1 MIFIAVAKATR
12 KDFME
17 KIIVKSKL
25 FYGLD
30 ESTIHHILSCIDHK
44 ILVFSKGGY
53 LYDFSKGFKAGIVLK
68 GRIDLSTIDDD
79 KEIIDRIYEAS
90 DSFSLNFSSL
100 ADRFIVAKKDSEVL
114 ALDVSKIFEENKRS
128 CSSRA
133 IFMENIIKLYDEQ
146 ISYLTYKL
154 DIYSKPKI
162 REKIN
167 MYIDRYG
174 KDYLFSDKLS
184 REDLA
189 KFLACNRPA
198 LSRELSL
205 MKKEGLI

>member
-1 MIFIAVAKATR
+1 
-12 KDFME
+12 ME
-17 KIIVKSKL
+17 KIIFKSKL

-44 ILVFSKGGY
+44 TLIFSKDEY
-53 LYDFSKGFKAGIVLK
+53 LYDFSNGFKAGIVLK

-79 KEIIDRIYEAS
+79 KEIIDRIFEAS

-100 ADRFIVAKKDSEVL
+100 TDRFMVAKKDSKVL
-114 ALDVSKIFEENKRS
+114 ALDVSKIFEKNKKS

-133 IFMENIIKLYDEQ
+133 TFMENIIKLYNEQ

-167 MYIDRYG
+167 KYIDKYG
-174 KDYLFSDKLS
+174 KDSLFSNKLS

>member
-1 MIFIAVAKATR
+1 
-12 KDFME
+12 ME
-17 KIIVKSKL
+17 KIIVKNKL

-44 ILVFSKGGY
+44 TLIFNKGEY
-53 LYDFSKGFKAGIVLK
+53 LYDFSKGFKAGIVLN

-90 DSFSLNFSSL
+90 ESFSLNFSSL
-100 ADRFIVAKKDSEVL
+100 ADRFMVAKKDSKVL
-114 ALDVSKIFEENKRS
+114 VLDVSKIFEKNKSS
-128 CSSRA
+128 CSSRP
-133 IFMENIIKLYDEQ
+133 IFMENIIKLYNEQ
-146 ISYLTYKL
+146 FAYLTYKL

-167 MYIDRYG
+167 KYIDKYG
-174 KDYLFSDKLS
+174 KDSLFSNKLS

>member
-1 MIFIAVAKATR
+1 
-12 KDFME
+12 ME
-17 KIIVKSKL
+17 KIILKSKL

-44 ILVFSKGGY
+44 TLIFSKGEY
-53 LYDFSKGFKAGIVLK
+53 LYDFSKGFKAGMVLK

-79 KEIIDRIYEAS
+79 KEIIDRIYETS

-167 MYIDRYG
+167 KYIDKYG
-174 KDYLFSDKLS
+174 KYSLFSNKLS

-189 KFLACNRPA
+189 NFLACNRSA

>member
-1 MIFIAVAKATR
+1 
-12 KDFME
+12 ME
-17 KIIVKSKL
+17 KIILKSKL

-30 ESTIHHILSCIDHK
+30 EITIGHILSCIDHK
-44 ILVFSKGGY
+44 TLIFSKGEY

-79 KEIIDRIYEAS
+79 KEIIDRIYEAP
-90 DSFSLNFSSL
+90 DSFSLNFSCL
-100 ADRFIVAKKDSEVL
+100 ADRFMVVKKDSKVL
-114 ALDVSKIFEENKRS
+114 VLDVSKIFEENKRY
-128 CSSRA
+128 CSIRP
-133 IFMENIIKLYDEQ
+133 IFMENIIKLYDDQ

-154 DIYSKPKI
+154 DIYSKLKI

-167 MYIDRYG
+167 KYIDKYG
-174 KDYLFSDKLS
+174 KDSLFCNSLS

-198 LSRELSL
+198 ISRELSL

>member
-1 MIFIAVAKATR
+1 M
-12 KDFME
+12 DE
-17 KIIVKSKL
+17 IILKSEL
-25 FYGLD
+25 FYGLE
-30 ESTIHHILSCIDHK
+30 ESTIEHILSCIDNK
-44 ILVFSKGGY
+44 ILNFTKDEY
-53 LYDFSKGFKAGIVLK
+53 LYDFSKGFKSGIVLN
-68 GRIDLSTIDDD
+68 GRIDLLTIDDD
-79 KEIIDRIYEAS
+79 REIIDRIYNIS

-100 ADRFIVAKKDSEVL
+100 TDRFMVAKKDSKILVL
-114 ALDVSKIFEENKRS
+114 DISKIFEKNKRS
-128 CSSRA
+128 CSSRP
-133 IFMENIIKLYDEQ
+133 IFMENIIKLYNEQ

-167 MYIDRYG
+167 KYIDRYG
-174 KDYLFSDKLS
+174 KDSLFSNKLS

>member
-1 MIFIAVAKATR
+1 
-12 KDFME
+12 ME
-17 KIIVKSKL
+17 NFIVKSKL
-25 FYGLD
+25 FYGLN
-30 ESTIHHILSCIDHK
+30 ENIISHILSCIDHET
-44 ILVFSKGGY
+44 LTFSKGEY

-79 KEIIDRIYEAS
+79 KEIIDRIYRAS
-90 DSFSLNFSSL
+90 DSFSINFSSL
-100 ADRFIVAKKDSEVL
+100 ADRFMVAKKDSKVL
-114 ALDVSKIFEENKRS
+114 VLDVYKVFDKNKRF
-128 CSSRA
+128 CTSRPF
-133 IFMENIIKLYDEQ
+133 FMENIIELYDEQ

-167 MYIDRYG
+167 KYIDKYS
-174 KDYLFSDKLS
+174 KNSLFSNNLS

-189 KFLACNRPA
+189 KFLACNRSA

>member
-1 MIFIAVAKATR
+1 
-12 KDFME
+12 ME
-17 KIIVKSKL
+17 KIILKSKL

-30 ESTIHHILSCIDHK
+30 EYTIEHILSCIDNK
-44 ILVFSKGGY
+44 ILNFAKGEY
-53 LYDFSKGFKAGIVLK
+53 LYDFSKGFKAGIVLN
-68 GRIDLSTIDDD
+68 GRIDLLTIDNDR
-79 KEIIDRIYEAS
+79 EIIDRIYNIS
-90 DSFSLNFSSL
+90 DSFSINFSSI
-100 ADRFIVAKKDSEVL
+100 ADRFMVAKKDSKVL
-114 ALDVSKIFEENKRS
+114 VLDVSKIFEKNKRP
-128 CSSRA
+128 CPSRP
-133 IFMENIIKLYDEQ
+133 IFMENIIKLYNEQ

-167 MYIDRYG
+167 KYIDRYG
-174 KDYLFSDKLS
+174 KDSLFSNKLS

>member
-1 MIFIAVAKATR
+1 
-12 KDFME
+12 ME
-17 KIIVKSKL
+17 KIIFKSKL
-25 FYGLD
+25 FYSLD

-44 ILVFSKGGY
+44 TLIYSKGEY

-90 DSFSLNFSSL
+90 DSFSLNFSTL
-100 ADRFIVAKKDSEVL
+100 TDRFMVAKKDSKVL
-114 ALDVSKIFEENKRS
+114 ALDVSKVFEKNKKS
-128 CSSRA
+128 CSSRS
-133 IFMENIIKLYDEQ
+133 IFMENIIKLYNEQ

-154 DIYSKPKI
+154 DVYSKPTI
-162 REKIN
+162 RKKIN
-167 MYIDRYG
+167 KYIDKYG
-174 KDYLFSDKLS
+174 EDSLFSNKLS

>member
-1 MIFIAVAKATR
+1 
-12 KDFME
+12 ME
-17 KIIVKSKL
+17 EIIVKSEL

-30 ESTIHHILSCIDHK
+30 ETTIKHIFSCIGHK
-44 ILVFSKGGY
+44 ILNFSKGEY
-53 LYDFSKGFKAGIVLK
+53 LYDFSKGFKAGIVLD
-68 GRIDLSTIDDD
+68 GRIDLSTINDD
-79 KEIIDRIYEAS
+79 KEIIDRIYESS

-100 ADRFIVAKKDSEVL
+100 ADRFMIAKKDSKVL
-114 ALDVSKIFEENKRS
+114 ALDVSKIFEKNKRS
-128 CSSRA
+128 CSSRP
-133 IFMENIIKLYDEQ
+133 IFMENIIKLYNEQ

-167 MYIDRYG
+167 KYIDKYG
-174 KDYLFSDKLS
+174 KDSLFSNKLS

>member
-1 MIFIAVAKATR
+1 M
-12 KDFME
+12 
-17 KIIVKSKL
+17 
-25 FYGLD
+25 
-30 ESTIHHILSCIDHK
+30 
-44 ILVFSKGGY
+44 
-53 LYDFSKGFKAGIVLK
+53 K

-79 KEIIDRIYEAS
+79 KEIIDRIYETS

-100 ADRFIVAKKDSEVL
+100 ADRFMVAKKDSKVL
-114 ALDVSKIFEENKRS
+114 ALDVSKIFEKNKRS
-128 CSSRA
+128 CSSRP
-133 IFMENIIKLYDEQ
+133 IFMENIIKLYNEQ

-167 MYIDRYG
+167 KYIDKYG
-174 KDYLFSDKLS
+174 KDSLFSNKLS

-189 KFLACNRPA
+189 KFLACNRSA

>member
-1 MIFIAVAKATR
+1 
-12 KDFME
+12 ME
-17 KIIVKSKL
+17 KIILKSKL

-30 ESTIHHILSCIDHK
+30 ESTIGHILSCIDHK
-44 ILVFSKGGY
+44 TLIFNKGQY
-53 LYDFSKGFKAGIVLK
+53 LYNFSKGFKAGIVLN

-79 KEIIDRIYEAS
+79 KEIIDRIYETS

-100 ADRFIVAKKDSEVL
+100 TDRFMVAKEDSKVL
-114 ALDVSKIFEENKRS
+114 ALDVGKIFEKNKRS
-128 CSSRA
+128 CSSRP
-133 IFMENIIKLYDEQ
+133 IFMENIIKLYNDQ

-167 MYIDRYG
+167 KYIDKYG
-174 KDYLFSDKLS
+174 KDSLFSNKLS

-205 MKKEGLI
+205 MIKEGLI

>member
-1 MIFIAVAKATR
+1 
-12 KDFME
+12 ME
-17 KIIVKSKL
+17 KIILNSNL

-30 ESTIHHILSCIDHK
+30 ESTIHHILSCIDNK
-44 ILVFSKGGY
+44 TLIFSKGEY
-53 LYDFSKGFKAGIVLK
+53 LYDFSKGFKAGIVLN

-90 DSFSLNFSSL
+90 DSFSLNFSSIT
-100 ADRFIVAKKDSEVL
+100 DRFMVAKKDSKVL
-114 ALDVSKIFEENKRS
+114 ALDVSKIFEKNKRS
-128 CSSRA
+128 CSSRP
-133 IFMENIIKLYDEQ
+133 IFMENIIKLYNEQ

-167 MYIDRYG
+167 KYMDKYG
-174 KDYLFSDKLS
+174 KDSLFSNKLS

>member
-1 MIFIAVAKATR
+1 M
-12 KDFME
+12 
-17 KIIVKSKL
+17 
-25 FYGLD
+25 
-30 ESTIHHILSCIDHK
+30 
-44 ILVFSKGGY
+44 
-53 LYDFSKGFKAGIVLK
+53 K

-100 ADRFIVAKKDSEVL
+100 ADRFMVAKKDSKVL
-114 ALDVSKIFEENKRS
+114 ALDVSKIFKKNKRS
-128 CSSRA
+128 CSSRP
-133 IFMENIIKLYDEQ
+133 IFMENIIKLYNEQ

-167 MYIDRYG
+167 KYIGKYG
-174 KDYLFSDKLS
+174 KDSLFSNKLS

>member
-1 MIFIAVAKATR
+1 
-12 KDFME
+12 ME

-30 ESTIHHILSCIDHK
+30 KSTIHHILSCIDYK
-44 ILVFSKGGY
+44 TLIFNKGEY

-68 GRIDLSTIDDD
+68 GRIDLSAIDDD

-90 DSFSLNFSSL
+90 DSFSLNFSSI
-100 ADRFIVAKKDSEVL
+100 ADRFMVAKEDSRVL
-114 ALDVSKIFEENKRS
+114 VLDVSKIFEKNKRS
-128 CSSRA
+128 CPSRP
-133 IFMENIIKLYDEQ
+133 IFMENIIKLYNEQ

-167 MYIDRYG
+167 KYMEKYG
-174 KDYLFSDKLS
+174 KDSLFSNKLS

>member
-1 MIFIAVAKATR
+1 MG
-12 KDFME
+12 DFVE
-17 KIIVKSKL
+17 KIIFKSKL
-25 FYGLD
+25 FYSLD

-44 ILVFSKGGY
+44 TLIYSKGEY

-68 GRIDLSTIDDD
+68 GRIDLSTIDDN

-100 ADRFIVAKKDSEVL
+100 TDRFMVAKKDSKVL
-114 ALDVSKIFEENKRS
+114 ALDVSEIFEKNKRS
-128 CSSRA
+128 CSSRP
-133 IFMENIIKLYDEQ
+133 IFMENIIKLHNEQ

-154 DIYSKPKI
+154 DVYSKPTI

-167 MYIDRYG
+167 KYIDKYG
-174 KDYLFSDKLS
+174 EDSLFSNKLS

-189 KFLACNRPA
+189 KFLACKRAA

>member
-1 MIFIAVAKATR
+1 
-12 KDFME
+12 ME
-17 KIIVKSKL
+17 KIILKSKL

-30 ESTIHHILSCIDHK
+30 ESTIGHILSCIDHK
-44 ILVFSKGGY
+44 TLIFNKGQY
-53 LYDFSKGFKAGIVLK
+53 LYDFSKGFKAGIVLS

-100 ADRFIVAKKDSEVL
+100 ADRFMVAKKDSKVL
-114 ALDVSKIFEENKRS
+114 ALDVSKIFKKIKWS
-128 CSSRA
+128 CSSRP
-133 IFMENIIKLYDEQ
+133 IFMENIIKLYNEQ

-167 MYIDRYG
+167 KYIGKYG
-174 KDYLFSDKLS
+174 KDSLFSNKLS

>member
-1 MIFIAVAKATR
+1 M
-12 KDFME
+12 D
-17 KIIVKSKL
+17 KIILKSKL

-30 ESTIHHILSCIDHK
+30 EDTIKHILSCIDNK
-44 ILVFSKGGY
+44 ILNFAKDEY
-53 LYDFSKGFKAGIVLK
+53 LYDFSKGFKAGIVLN
-68 GRIDLSTIDDD
+68 GRIDLLTIDNDR
-79 KEIIDRIYEAS
+79 EIIDRIYKIS
-90 DSFSLNFSSL
+90 DSFSINFSSL
-100 ADRFIVAKKDSEVL
+100 SDRFMIAKKDSKVL
-114 ALDVSKIFEENKRS
+114 VLDVSKIFERNKRS
-128 CSSRA
+128 CTSRP
-133 IFMENIIKLYDEQ
+133 IFMENIIELYNEQ

-174 KDYLFSDKLS
+174 KNSIFSDNLS

>member
-1 MIFIAVAKATR
+1 
-12 KDFME
+12 ME
-17 KIIVKSKL
+17 NFIVKSKL
-25 FYGLD
+25 FYGLN
-30 ESTIHHILSCIDHK
+30 ENIISHILSCIDHET
-44 ILVFSKGGY
+44 LTFSKGEY

-79 KEIIDRIYEAS
+79 KEIIDRIYRDS
-90 DSFSLNFSSL
+90 DSFSINFSSL
-100 ADRFIVAKKDSEVL
+100 ADRFMVAKKDSKVL
-114 ALDVSKIFEENKRS
+114 VLDVYKVFDKNKRF
-128 CSSRA
+128 CTSRPF
-133 IFMENIIKLYDEQ
+133 FMENIIELYDEQ

-167 MYIDRYG
+167 KYIDKYS
-174 KDYLFSDKLS
+174 KNSLFSNNLS

-189 KFLACNRPA
+189 KFLACNRSA

>member
-1 MIFIAVAKATR
+1 
-12 KDFME
+12 ME
-17 KIIVKSKL
+17 KIILKSKL

-30 ESTIHHILSCIDHK
+30 ESTIGHILSCIDHK
-44 ILVFSKGGY
+44 TLIFNKGQY
-53 LYDFSKGFKAGIVLK
+53 LYNFSKGFKAGIVLK

-79 KEIIDRIYEAS
+79 KEIIDRIYETS

-100 ADRFIVAKKDSEVL
+100 TDRFMVAKEDSKVL
-114 ALDVSKIFEENKRS
+114 ALDVGKIFEKNKRS
-128 CSSRA
+128 CSSRP
-133 IFMENIIKLYDEQ
+133 IFMENIIKLYNEQ

-167 MYIDRYG
+167 KYIDKYG
-174 KDYLFSDKLS
+174 KDSLFSNKLS

-205 MKKEGLI
+205 MIKEGLI

>member
-1 MIFIAVAKATR
+1 MQKQQR
-12 KDFME
+12 GDFMG
-17 KIIVKSKL
+17 KIILKSKL

-44 ILVFSKGGY
+44 TLIFCKGEY

-79 KEIIDRIYEAS
+79 KEIIDRIYETS

-100 ADRFIVAKKDSEVL
+100 ADRFMVAKKDSKVL
-114 ALDVSKIFEENKRS
+114 ALDVSKIFEKNKRS
-128 CSSRA
+128 CSSRP
-133 IFMENIIKLYDEQ
+133 IFMENIIKLYNEQ

-167 MYIDRYG
+167 KYIDKYG
-174 KDYLFSDKLS
+174 KDSLFSNKLS

-189 KFLACNRPA
+189 KFLACNRSA

>member
-1 MIFIAVAKATR
+1 
-12 KDFME
+12 ME
-17 KIIVKSKL
+17 KFIVESKL
-25 FYGLD
+25 FYGLN
-30 ESTIHHILSCIDHK
+30 ENTISHILSCIDYK
-44 ILVFSKGGY
+44 ILTCNKGEY
-53 LYDFSKGFKAGIVLK
+53 LYDFSTGFKAGIILK

-90 DSFSLNFSSL
+90 DSFSLNFSTL
-100 ADRFIVAKKDSEVL
+100 ADRFMVSKKDSKVL
-114 ALDVSKIFEENKRS
+114 ALDVSKIFEKNKRS
-128 CSSRA
+128 CTSRS
-133 IFMENIIKLYDEQ
+133 IFMENIIKLYNEQ

-154 DIYSKPKI
+154 DIYSKSKI
-162 REKIN
+162 RDKIN
-167 MYIDRYG
+167 KYIDKYG
-174 KDYLFSDKLS
+174 KDSLLSNKLS

>member
-1 MIFIAVAKATR
+1 
-12 KDFME
+12 ME
-17 KIIVKSKL
+17 KIILKSKL

-30 ESTIHHILSCIDHK
+30 ESTIGHILSCIDHK
-44 ILVFSKGGY
+44 TLIFNKGQY
-53 LYDFSKGFKAGIVLK
+53 LYDFSKGFKAGIVLN

-79 KEIIDRIYEAS
+79 KEVIDRIYETS

-100 ADRFIVAKKDSEVL
+100 TDRFMVAKKDSKVL
-114 ALDVSKIFEENKRS
+114 ALDVGKIFEKNKRS
-128 CSSRA
+128 CSSRP
-133 IFMENIIKLYDEQ
+133 IFMENIIKLYNEQ

-167 MYIDRYG
+167 KYIDKYG
-174 KDYLFSDKLS
+174 KDSLFSNKLS

-205 MKKEGLI
+205 MIKEGLI

>member
-1 MIFIAVAKATR
+1 M
-12 KDFME
+12 D
-17 KIIVKSKL
+17 KIILKSKL

-30 ESTIHHILSCIDHK
+30 EDTIKHILSCIDNK
-44 ILVFSKGGY
+44 ILNFAKDEY
-53 LYDFSKGFKAGIVLK
+53 LYDFSKGFKAGIVLN
-68 GRIDLSTIDDD
+68 GRIDLLTIDNDR
-79 KEIIDRIYEAS
+79 EIIDRIYKIS
-90 DSFSLNFSSL
+90 DSFSINFSSL
-100 ADRFIVAKKDSEVL
+100 SDRFMIAKKDSIVL
-114 ALDVSKIFEENKRS
+114 VLDVSKIFEKNKRS
-128 CSSRA
+128 CTSRP
-133 IFMENIIKLYDEQ
+133 IFMENIIELYNEQ

-174 KDYLFSDKLS
+174 KNSIFSDNLS

>member
-1 MIFIAVAKATR
+1 
-12 KDFME
+12 ME
-17 KIIVKSKL
+17 KIILQSKL

-30 ESTIHHILSCIDHK
+30 ENTIGHILSCIDHK
-44 ILVFSKGGY
+44 TLIFSKGQY

-68 GRIDLSTIDDD
+68 GRIDLSTINDD

-90 DSFSLNFSSL
+90 DSFSLDFSSL
-100 ADRFIVAKKDSEVL
+100 TDRFMVAKKDSKVL
-114 ALDVSKIFEENKRS
+114 ALDVSKIFEKNKRS

-133 IFMENIIKLYDEQ
+133 IFMENIIKLYNEQ

-154 DIYSKPKI
+154 DIYSKPII
-162 REKIN
+162 REKVN
-167 MYIDRYG
+167 KYIDKYG
-174 KDYLFSDKLS
+174 KDSLFSNKLS

-189 KFLACNRPA
+189 KFLACNRSA

>member
-1 MIFIAVAKATR
+1 
-12 KDFME
+12 ME
-17 KIIVKSKL
+17 KIILNSKL

-30 ESTIHHILSCIDHK
+30 ESTIHHILSCIEHK
-44 ILVFSKGGY
+44 TLIFSKGEY
-53 LYDFSKGFKAGIVLK
+53 LYDFSKGFKAGIVLN
-68 GRIDLSTIDDD
+68 GRIDLSAIDDD
-79 KEIIDRIYEAS
+79 KEIIDRIYETS

-100 ADRFIVAKKDSEVL
+100 SDRFMVAKKDSKVL
-114 ALDVSKIFEENKRS
+114 ALDVSKIFEKNKRS
-128 CSSRA
+128 CSSRP
-133 IFMENIIKLYDEQ
+133 IFMENIIKLYNEQ

-167 MYIDRYG
+167 KYIDKYG
-174 KDYLFSDKLS
+174 KDSLFSNKLS

-189 KFLACNRPA
+189 KFLTCNRPA

>member
-1 MIFIAVAKATR
+1 MENFIF
-12 KDFME
+12 
-17 KIIVKSKL
+17 KSKL
-25 FYGLD
+25 FYGLN
-30 ESTIHHILSCIDHK
+30 ENIISHILSCIDHET
-44 ILVFSKGGY
+44 LTFSKGEY

-79 KEIIDRIYEAS
+79 KEIIDRIYRDS
-90 DSFSLNFSSL
+90 DSFSINFSSL
-100 ADRFIVAKKDSEVL
+100 ADRFMVAKKDSKVL
-114 ALDVSKIFEENKRS
+114 VLDVYKVFDKNKRF
-128 CSSRA
+128 CTSRPF
-133 IFMENIIKLYDEQ
+133 FMENIIELYDEQ

-167 MYIDRYG
+167 KYIDKYS
-174 KDYLFSDKLS
+174 KNSLFSNNLS

-189 KFLACNRPA
+189 KFLACNRSA

>member
-1 MIFIAVAKATR
+1 M
-12 KDFME
+12 D
-17 KIIVKSKL
+17 KIILKSEL

-30 ESTIHHILSCIDHK
+30 ESTIHHILSCIDYK
-44 ILVFSKGGY
+44 TLIFNKGEY

-68 GRIDLSTIDDD
+68 GRIDLATIDDD
-79 KEIIDRIYEAS
+79 KEIIDRIYEAA
-90 DSFSLNFSSL
+90 DSFSVNFSSL
-100 ADRFIVAKKDSEVL
+100 ADRFMVAKKDSKVL
-114 ALDVSKIFEENKRS
+114 VLDVSKIFEKNKRP
-128 CSSRA
+128 CPSRP
-133 IFMENIIKLYDEQ
+133 IFMENIIKLYNEQ

-167 MYIDRYG
+167 KYIDKYG
-174 KDYLFSDKLS
+174 KDSLFSNKLS

-205 MKKEGLI
+205 MKREGLI

>member
-1 MIFIAVAKATR
+1 
-12 KDFME
+12 ME
-17 KIIVKSKL
+17 KNILKSKL

-30 ESTIHHILSCIDHK
+30 ESTIGHILSCIDHK
-44 ILVFSKGGY
+44 TLIFNKGQY
-53 LYDFSKGFKAGIVLK
+53 LYDFSKGFKAGIVLN

-79 KEIIDRIYEAS
+79 KEIIDRIYETS

-100 ADRFIVAKKDSEVL
+100 ADRFMVAKKDSKVL
-114 ALDVSKIFEENKRS
+114 ALDVSKIFEKNKSS
-128 CSSRA
+128 CSSRP
-133 IFMENIIKLYDEQ
+133 IFMENIIKLYNEQ

-167 MYIDRYG
+167 KYIDKYG
-174 KDYLFSDKLS
+174 KDSLFSNKLS

-189 KFLACNRPA
+189 KFLSCNRPA

>member
-1 MIFIAVAKATR
+1 MG
-12 KDFME
+12 DFME
-17 KIIVKSKL
+17 KIIFKSKL
-25 FYGLD
+25 FYSLD

-44 ILVFSKGGY
+44 TLIYSKGEY

-90 DSFSLNFSSL
+90 DSFSLNFSTL
-100 ADRFIVAKKDSEVL
+100 TDRFMVAKKDSKVL
-114 ALDVSKIFEENKRS
+114 ALDVSKIFEKNKKS
-128 CSSRA
+128 CSSRS
-133 IFMENIIKLYDEQ
+133 ILMENIIKLYNEQ

-154 DIYSKPKI
+154 DVYSKPTI

-167 MYIDRYG
+167 KYIDKYG
-174 KDYLFSDKLS
+174 EDSLFSNKLS

-189 KFLACNRPA
+189 KFLACNRAA